1 MLSVSPSS
9 VSFNLVQGEGFT
21 GLRGRVAKNRSTFVQ
36 LRKHVLCPFLKEHS
50 SLLFLKNNFKN

>member
-21 GLRGRVAKNRSTFVQ
+21 GLRGRVAKTEASSCNSVNTFCV
-36 LRKHVLCPFLKEHS
+36 PS
-50 SLLFLKNNFKN
+50 LKNTLAFFF